1 MDVILIG
8 VGGFFGAIAR
18 YLVDGWV
25 SGITKVGAFPL
36 GTFVINLSGAF
47 ALGLLFALALEKAA
61 IDPRIRGPVMIG
73 FIGAYTTFST
83 LMLESWRLAEDG
95 SWGLALLNV
104 GGSSVLGI
112 CAVFAGLTLGRA
124 LA

>member
-1 MDVILIG
+1 MDLILIG
-8 VGGFFGAIAR
+8 AGGFFGAIAR
-18 YLVDGWV
+18 YLIDGWI
-25 SGITKVGAFPL
+25 SGSTRVGAFPA

-73 FIGAYTTFST
+73 FLGAYTTFST

-95 SWGLALLNV
+95 SWALALLNLTLSV
-104 GGSSVLGI
+104 VLGMG
-112 CAVFAGLTLGRA
+112 AVFAGLTVGRA
-124 LA
+124 IG

>member
-1 MDVILIG
+1 MDLVLIG

-18 YLVDGWV
+18 YMVDGWV
-25 SGITKVGAFPL
+25 SGSTRIGAFPL

-47 ALGLLFALALEKAA
+47 ALGFLFALALEKAA

-73 FIGAYTTFST
+73 FLGAYTTFST

-95 SWGLALLNV
+95 SWGLALLNI
-104 GGSSVLGI
+104 GLSGVLGM
-112 CAVFAGLTLGRA
+112 CAVFAGLTVGRA
-124 LA
+124 IA

>member
-1 MDVILIG
+1 MDLVLIG

-25 SGITKVGAFPL
+25 SGSTKAGAFPL

-47 ALGLLFALALEKAA
+47 VLGVQFALTLEKAA
-61 IDPRIRGPVMIG
+61 LDPRVRGPLMIG
-73 FIGAYTTFST
+73 FLGAYTTFST

-95 SWGLALLNV
+95 SWQLALLN
-104 GGSSVLGI
+104 LGLSGLVVMV
-112 CAVFAGLTLGRA
+112 AVFAGLTLGRA
-124 LA
+124 LG

>member
-1 MDVILIG
+1 MDLILIG
-8 VGGFFGAIAR
+8 VGGFFGAVAR

-25 SGITKVGAFPL
+25 SGSTRIGAFPL

-47 ALGLLFALALEKAA
+47 GLGVLFAMALEKAA

-73 FIGAYTTFST
+73 FLGAYTTFST

-95 SWGLALLNV
+95 SWGLAMLNLTLSV
-104 GGSSVLGI
+104 VLGMG
-112 CAVFAGLTLGRA
+112 AVFAGLTVGR
-124 LA
+124 

>member
-1 MDVILIG
+1 MDLVLIG

-25 SGITKVGAFPL
+25 SGSTKVGAFPL

-47 ALGLLFALALEKAA
+47 ALGVLFALALEKAA

-73 FIGAYTTFST
+73 FLGAYTTFST

-95 SWGLALLNV
+95 SWGLALVNIGLS
-104 GGSSVLGI
+104 GVLGM
-112 CAVFAGLTLGRA
+112 CAVFAGLTVGRA
-124 LA
+124 IA

>member
-1 MDVILIG
+1 MDYILIG

-18 YLVDGWV
+18 YAVDGWI
-25 SGITKVGAFPL
+25 SASTRFGAFPA
-36 GTFVINLSGAF
+36 GTFVVNLSGAF
-47 ALGLLFALALEKAA
+47 VLGFLYALTLEKAA

-73 FIGAYTTFST
+73 FLGAYTTFST

-95 SWGLALLNV
+95 SLWLAFINIALSSILGLA
-104 GGSSVLGI
+104 
-112 CAVFAGLTLGRA
+112 AVFGGLTLGRA

>member
-1 MDVILIG
+1 MDLVLIG

-25 SGITKVGAFPL
+25 SGSTKTGAFPI
-36 GTFVINLSGAF
+36 GTFVINLTGAF
-47 ALGLLFALALEKAA
+47 VLGLLAALALEKAA

-73 FIGAYTTFST
+73 FLGAYTTFST

-95 SWGLALLNV
+95 SWGLAMLNL
-104 GGSSVLGI
+104 GLSGVLGMV
-112 CAVFAGLTLGRA
+112 AVFAGLTLGRA

>member
-1 MDVILIG
+1 MDLALIG

-25 SGITKVGAFPL
+25 SGSTKVGAFPF

-73 FIGAYTTFST
+73 FLGAYTTFST

-95 SWGLALLNV
+95 SWGLALLNI
-104 GGSSVLGI
+104 GLSGVLGMS
-112 CAVFAGLTLGRA
+112 AVFAGLSVGRA
-124 LA
+124 IA